1 MLTDAIDRSILAAI
15 EQGLPLDSR
24 PYATVAQALGL
35 EEADVMERLAQLQ
48 ERGVVKRL
56 GLVVRHQELGYRANA
71 MVVWDVPDDVVD
83 AVGARIGEQ
92 TGITLC
98 YRRPRRP
105 PIWPYNLY
113 CMIHGRERAAVEAR
127 IALLI
132 EECGLA
138 AYPTATL
145 FSTRR
150 FKQRGP
156 TFRPNQAG
164 AA

>member
-1 MLTDAIDRSILAAI
+1 MLTDTTDRGILAAI

-24 PYATVAQALGL
+24 PYATVAANLGL
-35 EEADVMERLAQLQ
+35 TEDEVIERLATME
-48 ERGVVKRL
+48 ERGIVKRL

-71 MVVWDVPDDVVD
+71 MVVWDVPDAAVD
-83 AVGARIGEQ
+83 RIGESMV
-92 TGITLC
+92 GRPGVTLC

-105 PIWPYNLY
+105 PVWPYNLY
-113 CMIHGRERAAVEAR
+113 CMIHGRERAAVEAQ
-127 IALLI
+127 IAALVAD
-132 EECGLA
+132 CDLA
-138 AYPTATL
+138 GYPMATL

-156 TFRPNQAG
+156 TFRRPQAG